1 MTFKKLFSKNVCF
14 FVKKETLFV
23 SRNENLNFKS
33 GTTKVMLLS
42 FLLSIFYSKHFSTAR
57 HNLLIILIVKE
68 MLQENT
74 TYCTIL
80 VQFDHCNFYLYNVC
94 LIIWH
99 TTISTLLFWF
109 LQHFNVCWNI
119 IQTFLFVGSNL
130 FFFEM
135 IDCLNWHTNRTWL
148 QRK

>member
-1 MTFKKLFSKNVCF
+1 MTFKKLFSKNVF

-42 FLLSIFYSKHFSTAR
+42 FLLSIFYSKHFSTALY
-57 HNLLIILIVKE
+57 NLLIILIVKE

-80 VQFDHCNFYLYNVC
+80 V
-94 LIIWH
+94 
-99 TTISTLLFWF
+99 
-109 LQHFNVCWNI
+109 
-119 IQTFLFVGSNL
+119 
-130 FFFEM
+130 
-135 IDCLNWHTNRTWL
+135 
-148 QRK
+148 

>member
-1 MTFKKLFSKNVCF
+1 MTFKKLFSKNVF

-23 SRNENLNFKS
+23 SRNANLNFKS

-42 FLLSIFYSKHFSTAR
+42 FLLSIISSKHFSTAR

-80 VQFDHCNFYLYNVC
+80 V
-94 LIIWH
+94 
-99 TTISTLLFWF
+99 
-109 LQHFNVCWNI
+109 
-119 IQTFLFVGSNL
+119 
-130 FFFEM
+130 
-135 IDCLNWHTNRTWL
+135 
-148 QRK
+148 

>member
-1 MTFKKLFSKNVCF
+1 MCVFCQKRN
-14 FVKKETLFV
+14 LFV
-23 SRNENLNFKS
+23 SRNANLNFKS

-42 FLLSIFYSKHFSTAR
+42 FLLSIFYSKHFSTALY
-57 HNLLIILIVKE
+57 NLLIILIVKE

-74 TYCTIL
+74 TDCTTIV
-80 VQFDHCNFYLYNVC
+80 VQFDHCNFFLYNVC

-99 TTISTLLFWF
+99 TTISTLKLWF
-109 LQHFNVCWNI
+109 PQHFNVCWNI
-119 IQTFLFVGSNL
+119 IQTFLFVGSN
-130 FFFEM
+130 FFFSGM